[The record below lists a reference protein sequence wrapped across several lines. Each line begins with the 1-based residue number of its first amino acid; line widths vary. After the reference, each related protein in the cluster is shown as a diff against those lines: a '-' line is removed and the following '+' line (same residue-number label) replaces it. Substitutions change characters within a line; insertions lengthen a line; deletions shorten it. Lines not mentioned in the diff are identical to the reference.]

1 MFTGKKARRQLLFW
15 VTLALSAGGTY
26 LPTGTEGALWEMPTA
41 YAANDVTI
49 APNDTTV
56 SSGISGTSKT
66 GSVTDNHVTVGTAG
80 TANRPIVNYGGAT
93 AGGSSTTSTTVS
105 GNVLTINNIWVGNGY
120 IHAGLSGTGAVTGN
134 SAEFKAGTA
143 ANSFLY
149 GGYLSSTSGTNAV
162 EENSVTLAG
171 GTVNAV
177 VGGSNAGR
185 GAITK
190 NSATVT
196 GGTVNTTVFGGGT
209 LNTSSTGA
217 LTENKVMI
225 SGGTIGNNAIGA
237 YNHGNGLV
245 SKNAVTVTNGTVN
258 GNFTAGGYA
267 HAGTTGAVKENTATM
282 SGGQVKNL
290 FGGMSFGTGA
300 LEKNKV
306 TFSGGTANLLVGG
319 YATGGNAAGN
329 TVEVSGGTVSSM
341 VYGANVT
348 GAGTATGNK
357 VRLTS
362 GTMGGL
368 VGGFTIGMGNA
379 TGNTVE
385 IAGGTTSVI
394 AAGSTSGAGS
404 ATGNTVTITGGTV
417 TTGVYGGNATGTGAT
432 TGNTVN
438 IGDGTSALAAGTNLS
453 AAKIYGGSNATVTG
467 NTLNVK
473 AANVAADT
481 VGNFEKYV
489 FHLNNTFTSGATML
503 TVNTLGT
510 GAKLSK
516 FSVEGFDD
524 WLTAHPNMGTTT
536 LLKSAAPNGLTFA
549 AEGGANN
556 AGKGH
561 LVRTAGKMEYGIRTD
576 TGNDTA
582 TSVLLLA
589 NQFKDNT
596 SVTYTGADPK
606 NEVWGGISYFGNTT
620 ENNHLTISGVQGG
633 GSITAY
639 GGRTE
644 QHPLYATGGSVN
656 NSVTVED
663 TGTGKITMLY
673 GGYTRARG
681 AAGNAVTGN
690 VVTVKKGTVNNVFGG
705 SNIWAANSND
715 VTSNTVTIDGGT
727 LVNVTGGSASGAGTV
742 SGNAVTMNGGTVN
755 TLKGG
760 ETSNASGKAD
770 NNTVTVAG
778 GTVDFAFG
786 GSVRDRVATAMG
798 NKLILT
804 GGTFGSGGR
813 AAGAVTSESNATGEL
828 KNNEVTITGGSF
840 ANNYRISGAELK
852 ATGNTNL
859 SNGNVI
865 NLGGGTAYT
874 ANLTGA
880 ELWGTYYNGDNYA
893 NDHLK
898 VAGNTL
904 NVKTKGITAKKAAN
918 FEKYTFHLASSVA
931 PGETLLTLSE
941 TNGFGTRVKW
951 SNIDVQGAEAW
962 KGANPGEKEVTIL
975 RGSGLQLGGYAP
987 RQVGTPS
994 PSDDYEAGLRADS
1007 SARGNVTV
1015 NEIVFGTNRFRNH
1028 TDASYDGTNAK
1039 NEIHGGISYFGNT
1052 TENNILTIT
1061 GVQAGGLAAAYG
1073 GKTETAAQGDSVKNK
1088 VIVEGTGAD
1097 TITDVIGGFT
1107 AAPSSSFNP
1116 AAKAEEN
1123 TVTVKGGTVT
1133 NVYGGLVS
1141 VAGSHAMKNKVL
1153 IEGGTVSKAV
1163 GGGEKTASTSGK
1175 MSGNEVTI
1183 TGGTLTNA
1191 KVMGAETKNPV
1202 NTASNGNIVNLGAD
1216 GGAYGADLSHAEIW
1230 GTSYNGTAVSNT
1242 DAKIAGN
1249 VLNTKAKDVAVG
1261 KVYNFE
1267 TYNFHL
1273 NNNIADGDTM
1283 LKIASDGFGGKL
1295 LRISKITAE
1304 EEPLKAWG
1312 AGRHGIN
1319 EVKLIESGAA
1329 NALKVFGGS
1338 HYLGTFGSDSE
1349 YSVLADDGTASAS
1362 TTVNATTVSL
1372 RVNRFKDSVVDSTNA
1387 KTLTVGTFKEQ
1398 YGGISYHGN
1407 HVVNNTLTVTA
1418 AGAGLDAAYAGK
1430 NAGTAGK
1437 STDNTVNIELTGT
1450 DAVADVYG
1458 GALTDAANAGEVKTN
1473 HANLKR
1479 GEVGNLY
1486 AGYTS
1491 GAGDVTGNEATIT
1504 GGKVTSAVYGGYSAG
1519 AGKTTGNTVNLGDG
1533 STDELAAGTDLTAA
1547 TLAGG
1552 SDAGDVTGNTLN
1564 VKARNVV
1571 VDKVKNFETYK
1582 FFLHANTP
1590 QEATML
1596 TIAQD
1601 GFGGSTARI
1610 DQDIALDG
1618 LAEWS
1623 EANKNRIFSRVELI
1637 KSGVAGAL
1645 KLSDRD
1651 AYIGAADGL
1660 ERSVTVDD
1668 EATENGGAV
1677 EATSVYLRMNRFK
1690 DGRQNYNGAEAPVMA
1705 EGESEVY
1712 GGVSYHGNKTENNE
1726 LTVTGTPGGGELYAV
1741 YGGKTAGAAGGSENN
1756 TVNVELGSG
1765 KIKNVYGGFIG
1776 DEANVADVV
1785 GNKVNLKKGE
1795 VGIPFSAALY
1805 GGYTEGAGTAKD
1817 NIVTITGGEAKGF
1830 VTGGWAKVA
1839 GNATGNRVVLENG
1852 KVRQIFGGWAAKK
1865 AADNIVSVKN
1875 ATVTV
1880 GVRGAYGKED
1890 TSNNVVT
1897 VENSTVRDSVIAAYL
1912 ESGDVA
1918 TGNKVRI
1925 DGGQVNKDVWGA
1937 YGKSGATVTENEV
1950 TIKDAA
1956 IGDTVFG
1963 GHSINAGK
1971 ASGNTVT
1978 IEGSASVGGP
1988 VYAGYIQGNGKA
2000 SNNKLRIRGGTF
2012 AKNVYGG
2019 YSLFNGKVENNE
2031 VTITGGAFSG
2041 DVYGGRADGSL
2052 GQATGNIVNL
2062 GDGTA
2067 ATLAAGTNLAN
2078 TTVYGG
2084 SRGGNGNTLNVKAK
2098 DVTIKTAKNFAAYKF
2113 HLTDDIAQ
2121 NGTGSGAMLTLTAA
2135 DGFGGTEGWSKIDV
2149 DMSGLS
2155 SGQEIIGRT
2164 TLLRSTTANAL
2175 SFSAY
2180 DGKDRTHGV
2189 VNGDYETALRTD
2201 TNTGTATSVIL
2212 DYNRFQNN
2220 TDAVYD
2226 GTKDAYTMP
2235 HSDGSTTS
2243 ELFAGI
2249 SYAGN
2254 ATKNNHL
2261 KITNLK
2267 GDVDA
2272 AYGGKTASR
2281 QGASTGN
2288 SVTVT
2293 GTGAHALKNVYGGYT
2308 GHALSRGPVT
2318 GNTVTFVGGRI
2329 TGDIYG
2335 GYSAGS
2341 GITAGNTVNL
2351 GDGESD
2357 WDAAS
2362 EIAGTVFGGSDAA
2375 RITGNTLAVKT
2386 KNAAVNKVKN
2396 FEKYEFHLKENVAD
2410 GDTMLTIAQDGFGG
2424 RTARLDTDITL
2435 DADKLAAWSEANKS
2449 NIFTR
2454 VELIK
2459 SGVTGALK
2467 LSGREVYNGASDG
2480 LERALLAD
2488 DSAVLNNGTVEATSL
2503 YLRMNRFKDGR
2514 HAYDGSKAPVTEGSA
2529 KEVYGGISYYGNK
2542 TENNE
2547 LTVTGTQ
2554 GGGTLD
2560 AAYAGKTAG
2569 TAGGSENNTVN
2580 VELENGKI
2588 TDVYGGFI
2596 GDAANG
2602 AVVTG
2607 NHVNMKKGEAKN
2619 LSGGYTSGTGDVTK
2633 NDVTVTNGTVTG
2645 DVRGGH
2651 TTGAGKVSENAA
2663 WITGGTVTGDV
2674 SGGYTAGTGDV
2685 TKNDARITGGS
2696 VTGDVRG
2703 GYTTGAGN
2711 VSENDVAVTGGTVT
2725 GNVYGGYTTGT
2736 GDVTGGSVTLTGGT
2750 ITGDVYG
2757 GYTTGT
2763 GATTGNTVNLGND
2776 GRARMRRDTTSLTP
2790 SMADGTNLSAV
2801 TLYGGSNAGDV
2812 TGNTLNVYAKGVTVK
2827 SARNFDKYVFHVKDD
2842 TATSDPAVTMLTFSG
2857 TDGFGSAVDW
2867 SRIRVATD
2875 KLGSGTVISNVTLLK
2890 SATANALS
2898 FSNYAGQNKTTAA
2911 TNGDYETALRTDTN
2925 AGTATS
2931 VILDYNRFRNHTDA
2945 VHDGSNDAYTMP
2957 HSDGSTTSEL
2967 FAGISYA
2974 GNTTQ
2979 NNHLKI
2985 KSLKDDVDAAYGGK
2999 TAGTAGASAGNSV
3012 TVEGTGSHALKNIY
3026 GGYVENAANTGDAT
3040 DNTVTFLGGR
3050 ITGDIYGSYTTG
3062 TGATTGN
3069 TVNLGDGAAATLA
3082 AGTDL
3087 SGVTL
3092 YGGSN
3097 AGDVTG
3103 NTLNVKAKDINVKAL
3118 RNFDAL
3124 HFHLGDKIGMG
3135 STMLTLTDND
3145 GLGRAMDWSKIQ
3157 VDASA
3162 LSTDQTEGKLTLL
3175 KGASV
3180 MNFTGYTGPMDHT
3193 PAGNS
3198 GDYEL
3203 SLHTDTETGAAQEV
3217 LLDYNRFRNV
3227 KKKYDGSTPA
3237 TNGEVYGGISY
3248 FGRMTA
3254 NNELEVTGTPTGGLG
3269 TVYGGKTTGTP
3280 RTPADYPTK
3289 DSKGNK
3295 VTVEKEVTGEITN
3308 VIGGATFVAD
3318 GTAEGNAV
3326 TVRGGK
3332 IGSVHG
3338 GLAVGAGGS
3347 AKGNKVFIEGGEFKA
3362 NGAVIGGGGRDASVT
3377 GDMSGNEITVTG
3389 GRMNSNN
3396 WLVGGNAW
3404 GTTSQSNNN
3413 VINLGDEA
3421 GNFNADLEGLSI
3433 WGSSY
3438 RVPTQQG
3445 GTQYDSFVYDGGD
3458 EKIAGNTLNVNAKIG
3473 KIGKIRNIDK
3483 LNFRLNNGVENGET
3497 LLELTEG
3504 GGFDKVTDL
3513 VTMNP
3518 SGQDASIKWDNVTA
3532 TVDDEKLETLQ
3543 GANTLTLLKGPAQ
3556 DLHFTGAAG
3565 HARTHFTEKY
3575 ETALY
3580 TEGDSDVTRAL
3591 LFDVNRFKDGQVA
3604 YDGTKPLDEV
3614 VGGISRFGKT
3624 TEENNLVVKGVQAR
3638 GILAAYGGKTEGAEG
3653 GSLNNRLLLESESE
3667 NSIRDLYG
3675 GYVGNARNNG
3685 AVKNNKVTLRKGK
3698 VTRDVYGG
3706 FAAGAGEASNNA
3718 VDVQIDVEGSVVGGH
3733 SAGGKANEN
3742 KLEISAVRI
3751 GGDVIGGRGGQGKQT
3766 RGNTIR
3772 LAGTQIAGEIKGGT
3786 GGSEGNTL
3794 EILALGTTAN
3804 DFSGI
3809 ENLNFYLSE
3818 TAGPATPTLLRLNA
3832 RQKDIRGL
3840 KVGVGFSGAAPVLA
3854 PNDAVSLMKIAE
3866 NGTLT
3871 TDENIKNE
3879 LEGKQGV
3886 SMTYKLLLERRGTD
3900 ELIARVAGAKFN
3912 EGTKSLAETR
3922 VASHDFYNSGT
3933 NMLSHAGVSSAAKA
3947 AGVSQEGKNDKY
3959 ALWAVQG
3966 GTNIRAKT
3974 GSYVETRGYNLS
3986 LGFARQDA
3994 VQDGKFTFSPFVEYG
4009 RGSYD
4014 SYLDDGTHGE
4024 GKTSYIGGGLLG
4036 KQDMENGSY
4045 IEGSLRAGRI
4055 KSDYTGNIAG
4065 TDTSYDISSSY
4076 FGFHLGIGREI
4087 KLKGGSSLDTYLK
4100 YFYSR
4105 QNDASATLTTGE
4117 RYLFDAVTSS
4127 RLRLGLR
4134 YTKGD
4139 SPESQVYAGVA
4150 WEHEFDG
4157 EARATYQGMS
4167 TPSPSLKGSSAV
4179 FELGARFAPKDSN
4192 VSYELNLNGWA
4203 GKRRGI
4209 SGGVQ
4214 VNWAF

>member
-1 MFTGKKARRQLLFW
+1 MFTGKKARRQLSFW
-15 VTLALSAGGTY
+15 VTLALSAGGAY

-80 TANRPIVNYGGAT
+80 TANRPIVNHGGAT
-93 AGGSSTTSTTVS
+93 AGGSSTTSATVS

-149 GGYLSSTSGTNAV
+149 GGYLSRTSGTNAV

-171 GTVNAV
+171 GTVDAV

-196 GGTVNTTVFGGGT
+196 GGTVNKTVFGGGT

-217 LTENKVMI
+217 LTENKVTI

-362 GTMGGL
+362 GTTGGL

-438 IGDGTSALAAGTNLS
+438 IGDG
-453 AAKIYGGSNATVTG
+453 
-467 NTLNVK
+467 
-473 AANVAADT
+473 
-481 VGNFEKYV
+481 
-489 FHLNNTFTSGATML
+489 
-503 TVNTLGT
+503 
-510 GAKLSK
+510 
-516 FSVEGFDD
+516 
-524 WLTAHPNMGTTT
+524 
-536 LLKSAAPNGLTFA
+536 
-549 AEGGANN
+549 
-556 AGKGH
+556 
-561 LVRTAGKMEYGIRTD
+561 
-576 TGNDTA
+576 
-582 TSVLLLA
+582 
-589 NQFKDNT
+589 
-596 SVTYTGADPK
+596 
-606 NEVWGGISYFGNTT
+606 
-620 ENNHLTISGVQGG
+620 
-633 GSITAY
+633 
-639 GGRTE
+639 
-644 QHPLYATGGSVN
+644 
-656 NSVTVED
+656 
-663 TGTGKITMLY
+663 
-673 GGYTRARG
+673 
-681 AAGNAVTGN
+681 
-690 VVTVKKGTVNNVFGG
+690 
-705 SNIWAANSND
+705 
-715 VTSNTVTIDGGT
+715 
-727 LVNVTGGSASGAGTV
+727 
-742 SGNAVTMNGGTVN
+742 
-755 TLKGG
+755 
-760 ETSNASGKAD
+760 
-770 NNTVTVAG
+770 
-778 GTVDFAFG
+778 
-786 GSVRDRVATAMG
+786 
-798 NKLILT
+798 
-804 GGTFGSGGR
+804 
-813 AAGAVTSESNATGEL
+813 
-828 KNNEVTITGGSF
+828 
-840 ANNYRISGAELK
+840 
-852 ATGNTNL
+852 
-859 SNGNVI
+859 
-865 NLGGGTAYT
+865 
-874 ANLTGA
+874 
-880 ELWGTYYNGDNYA
+880 
-893 NDHLK
+893 
-898 VAGNTL
+898 
-904 NVKTKGITAKKAAN
+904 
-918 FEKYTFHLASSVA
+918 
-931 PGETLLTLSE
+931 
-941 TNGFGTRVKW
+941 
-951 SNIDVQGAEAW
+951 
-962 KGANPGEKEVTIL
+962 
-975 RGSGLQLGGYAP
+975 
-987 RQVGTPS
+987 
-994 PSDDYEAGLRADS
+994 
-1007 SARGNVTV
+1007 
-1015 NEIVFGTNRFRNH
+1015 
-1028 TDASYDGTNAK
+1028 
-1039 NEIHGGISYFGNT
+1039 
-1052 TENNILTIT
+1052 
-1061 GVQAGGLAAAYG
+1061 
-1073 GKTETAAQGDSVKNK
+1073 
-1088 VIVEGTGAD
+1088 
-1097 TITDVIGGFT
+1097 
-1107 AAPSSSFNP
+1107 
-1116 AAKAEEN
+1116 
-1123 TVTVKGGTVT
+1123 
-1133 NVYGGLVS
+1133 
-1141 VAGSHAMKNKVL
+1141 
-1153 IEGGTVSKAV
+1153 
-1163 GGGEKTASTSGK
+1163 
-1175 MSGNEVTI
+1175 
-1183 TGGTLTNA
+1183 
-1191 KVMGAETKNPV
+1191 
-1202 NTASNGNIVNLGAD
+1202 
-1216 GGAYGADLSHAEIW
+1216 
-1230 GTSYNGTAVSNT
+1230 
-1242 DAKIAGN
+1242 
-1249 VLNTKAKDVAVG
+1249 
-1261 KVYNFE
+1261 
-1267 TYNFHL
+1267 
-1273 NNNIADGDTM
+1273 
-1283 LKIASDGFGGKL
+1283 
-1295 LRISKITAE
+1295 
-1304 EEPLKAWG
+1304 
-1312 AGRHGIN
+1312 
-1319 EVKLIESGAA
+1319 
-1329 NALKVFGGS
+1329 
-1338 HYLGTFGSDSE
+1338 
-1349 YSVLADDGTASAS
+1349 
-1362 TTVNATTVSL
+1362 
-1372 RVNRFKDSVVDSTNA
+1372 
-1387 KTLTVGTFKEQ
+1387 
-1398 YGGISYHGN
+1398 
-1407 HVVNNTLTVTA
+1407 
-1418 AGAGLDAAYAGK
+1418 
-1430 NAGTAGK
+1430 
-1437 STDNTVNIELTGT
+1437 
-1450 DAVADVYG
+1450 
-1458 GALTDAANAGEVKTN
+1458 
-1473 HANLKR
+1473 
-1479 GEVGNLY
+1479 
-1486 AGYTS
+1486 
-1491 GAGDVTGNEATIT
+1491 
-1504 GGKVTSAVYGGYSAG
+1504 
-1519 AGKTTGNTVNLGDG
+1519 
-1533 STDELAAGTDLTAA
+1533 STDELAAGTDLTAT

-1564 VKARNVV
+1564 VKARNVA

-1668 EATENGGAV
+1668 EATENGGTV

-1690 DGRQNYNGAEAPVMA
+1690 DGRQDYNGAEAPVMA
-1705 EGESEVY
+1705 DGESEVY

-1756 TVNVELGSG
+1756 TVNVELESG

-1776 DEANVADVV
+1776 DEANAADVV

-1839 GNATGNRVVLENG
+1839 GNATGNHVVLENG

-1988 VYAGYIQGNGKA
+1988 VYAGYIQGNGEA
-2000 SNNKLRIRGGTF
+2000 SNNKLRIKGGTF

-2019 YSLFNGKVENNE
+2019 YSLSNGKVENNE

-2155 SGQEIIGRT
+2155 SGQEIIGRA

-2189 VNGDYETALRTD
+2189 ANGDYETALRTD

-2254 ATKNNHL
+2254 TTKNNHL

-2267 GDVDA
+2267 GDVEA

-2318 GNTVTFVGGRI
+2318 GNTVTFVSGRI

-2335 GYSAGS
+2335 SYSAGS
-2341 GITAGNTVNL
+2341 GITTGNTVNL

-2633 NDVTVTNGTVTG
+2633 NDVTVTDGTVTGDVRGGHTAGAGNVSENEIRITGGSVTG

-2663 WITGGTVTGDV
+2663 RITGGTVTGDV

-2685 TKNDARITGGS
+2685 TKNDARITGGT

-2725 GNVYGGYTTGT
+2725 GNVYGGYTTGM
-2736 GDVTGGSVTLTGGT
+2736 
-2750 ITGDVYG
+2750 
-2757 GYTTGT
+2757 

-2842 TATSDPAVTMLTFSG
+2842 TATSDPAVTMLTFAG

-2867 SRIRVATD
+2867 SRIQVATD
-2875 KLGSGTVISNVTLLK
+2875 KLGSGTVIGNVTLLK

-3050 ITGDIYGSYTTG
+3050 ITGDIYGSYTAG

-3162 LSTDQTEGKLTLL
+3162 LSADQTEGKLTLL

-3180 MNFTGYTGPMDHT
+3180 MNFSGYTGPADRT
-3193 PAGNS
+3193 PAGNG

-3203 SLHTDTETGAAQEV
+3203 SLHTDTGTGAAQEV
-3217 LLDYNRFRNV
+3217 LLDYNRFRNA

-3248 FGRMTA
+3248 FGRTTA
-3254 NNELEVTGTPTGGLG
+3254 NNDLEITGTPTGGLG

-3289 DSKGNK
+3289 DSKENK

-3318 GTAEGNAV
+3318 GTAEGNAA

-3473 KIGKIRNIDK
+3473 KIRKIRNIDK

-3497 LLELTEG
+3497 LLELMEA
-3504 GGFDKVTDL
+3504 GGFDKVTDP

-3543 GANTLTLLKGPAQ
+3543 GANTLTLLKSPAQ

-3580 TEGDSDVTRAL
+3580 TEGNSDVTRAL

-3675 GYVGNARNNG
+3675 GYVGDARNNG
-3685 AVKNNKVTLRKGK
+3685 AVKDNKVTLRKGK
-3698 VTRDVYGG
+3698 VTRNVYGG

-3733 SAGGKANEN
+3733 SAGGEANEN
-3742 KLEISAVRI
+3742 NLEISAVRI

-3786 GGSEGNTL
+3786 GGSAGNTL
-3794 EILALGTTAN
+3794 EILAPGTTAN

-3947 AGVSQEGKNDKY
+3947 AGAAGVSQEGKNDKY

-4009 RGSYD
+4009 RGNYD

-4036 KQDMENGSY
+4036 RQDMENGSY

-4139 SPESQVYAGVA
+4139 SPESQVYAGIA

-4167 TPSPSLKGSSAV
+4167 TPSPSLKGSSAI

>member
-1 MFTGKKARRQLLFW
+1 MFTGKKARRQLSFW

-93 AGGSSTTSTTVS
+93 AGGSSTTSATVS

-120 IHAGLSGTGAVTGN
+120 IHAGLSGAGAVTGN

-149 GGYLSSTSGTNAV
+149 GGYLSRTSGTNAV

-217 LTENKVMI
+217 LTENKVTI

-237 YNHGNGLV
+237 YDHGNGLV

-362 GTMGGL
+362 GTTGGL

-438 IGDGTSALAAGTNLS
+438 IGDG
-453 AAKIYGGSNATVTG
+453 
-467 NTLNVK
+467 
-473 AANVAADT
+473 
-481 VGNFEKYV
+481 
-489 FHLNNTFTSGATML
+489 
-503 TVNTLGT
+503 
-510 GAKLSK
+510 
-516 FSVEGFDD
+516 
-524 WLTAHPNMGTTT
+524 
-536 LLKSAAPNGLTFA
+536 
-549 AEGGANN
+549 
-556 AGKGH
+556 
-561 LVRTAGKMEYGIRTD
+561 
-576 TGNDTA
+576 
-582 TSVLLLA
+582 
-589 NQFKDNT
+589 
-596 SVTYTGADPK
+596 
-606 NEVWGGISYFGNTT
+606 
-620 ENNHLTISGVQGG
+620 
-633 GSITAY
+633 
-639 GGRTE
+639 
-644 QHPLYATGGSVN
+644 
-656 NSVTVED
+656 
-663 TGTGKITMLY
+663 
-673 GGYTRARG
+673 
-681 AAGNAVTGN
+681 
-690 VVTVKKGTVNNVFGG
+690 
-705 SNIWAANSND
+705 
-715 VTSNTVTIDGGT
+715 
-727 LVNVTGGSASGAGTV
+727 
-742 SGNAVTMNGGTVN
+742 
-755 TLKGG
+755 
-760 ETSNASGKAD
+760 
-770 NNTVTVAG
+770 
-778 GTVDFAFG
+778 
-786 GSVRDRVATAMG
+786 
-798 NKLILT
+798 
-804 GGTFGSGGR
+804 
-813 AAGAVTSESNATGEL
+813 
-828 KNNEVTITGGSF
+828 
-840 ANNYRISGAELK
+840 
-852 ATGNTNL
+852 
-859 SNGNVI
+859 
-865 NLGGGTAYT
+865 
-874 ANLTGA
+874 
-880 ELWGTYYNGDNYA
+880 
-893 NDHLK
+893 
-898 VAGNTL
+898 
-904 NVKTKGITAKKAAN
+904 
-918 FEKYTFHLASSVA
+918 
-931 PGETLLTLSE
+931 
-941 TNGFGTRVKW
+941 
-951 SNIDVQGAEAW
+951 
-962 KGANPGEKEVTIL
+962 
-975 RGSGLQLGGYAP
+975 
-987 RQVGTPS
+987 
-994 PSDDYEAGLRADS
+994 
-1007 SARGNVTV
+1007 
-1015 NEIVFGTNRFRNH
+1015 
-1028 TDASYDGTNAK
+1028 
-1039 NEIHGGISYFGNT
+1039 
-1052 TENNILTIT
+1052 
-1061 GVQAGGLAAAYG
+1061 
-1073 GKTETAAQGDSVKNK
+1073 
-1088 VIVEGTGAD
+1088 
-1097 TITDVIGGFT
+1097 
-1107 AAPSSSFNP
+1107 
-1116 AAKAEEN
+1116 
-1123 TVTVKGGTVT
+1123 
-1133 NVYGGLVS
+1133 
-1141 VAGSHAMKNKVL
+1141 
-1153 IEGGTVSKAV
+1153 
-1163 GGGEKTASTSGK
+1163 
-1175 MSGNEVTI
+1175 
-1183 TGGTLTNA
+1183 
-1191 KVMGAETKNPV
+1191 
-1202 NTASNGNIVNLGAD
+1202 
-1216 GGAYGADLSHAEIW
+1216 
-1230 GTSYNGTAVSNT
+1230 
-1242 DAKIAGN
+1242 
-1249 VLNTKAKDVAVG
+1249 
-1261 KVYNFE
+1261 
-1267 TYNFHL
+1267 
-1273 NNNIADGDTM
+1273 
-1283 LKIASDGFGGKL
+1283 
-1295 LRISKITAE
+1295 
-1304 EEPLKAWG
+1304 
-1312 AGRHGIN
+1312 
-1319 EVKLIESGAA
+1319 
-1329 NALKVFGGS
+1329 
-1338 HYLGTFGSDSE
+1338 
-1349 YSVLADDGTASAS
+1349 
-1362 TTVNATTVSL
+1362 
-1372 RVNRFKDSVVDSTNA
+1372 
-1387 KTLTVGTFKEQ
+1387 
-1398 YGGISYHGN
+1398 
-1407 HVVNNTLTVTA
+1407 
-1418 AGAGLDAAYAGK
+1418 
-1430 NAGTAGK
+1430 
-1437 STDNTVNIELTGT
+1437 
-1450 DAVADVYG
+1450 
-1458 GALTDAANAGEVKTN
+1458 
-1473 HANLKR
+1473 
-1479 GEVGNLY
+1479 
-1486 AGYTS
+1486 
-1491 GAGDVTGNEATIT
+1491 
-1504 GGKVTSAVYGGYSAG
+1504 
-1519 AGKTTGNTVNLGDG
+1519 
-1533 STDELAAGTDLTAA
+1533 STDELAAGTDLTAT

-1564 VKARNVV
+1564 VKARNVA

-1668 EATENGGAV
+1668 EATENGGTV

-1705 EGESEVY
+1705 DGESEVY

-1756 TVNVELGSG
+1756 TVNVELESG

-1925 DGGQVNKDVWGA
+1925 DGGQVNKDAWGA

-1988 VYAGYIQGNGKA
+1988 VYAGYIQGNGEA
-2000 SNNKLRIRGGTF
+2000 SNNKLRIKGGTF

-2254 ATKNNHL
+2254 TTKNNHL

-2341 GITAGNTVNL
+2341 GITTGNTVNL

-2596 GDAANG
+2596 KDAANG

-2633 NDVTVTNGTVTG
+2633 NDVTVTDGTVTG

-2651 TTGAGKVSENAA
+2651 TAGAGNVSENEIR
-2663 WITGGTVTGDV
+2663 ITGGTVTGDV

-2736 GDVTGGSVTLTGGT
+2736 G
-2750 ITGDVYG
+2750 
-2757 GYTTGT
+2757 
-2763 GATTGNTVNLGND
+2763 
-2776 GRARMRRDTTSLTP
+2776 
-2790 SMADGTNLSAV
+2790 
-2801 TLYGGSNAGDV
+2801 
-2812 TGNTLNVYAKGVTVK
+2812 
-2827 SARNFDKYVFHVKDD
+2827 
-2842 TATSDPAVTMLTFSG
+2842 
-2857 TDGFGSAVDW
+2857 
-2867 SRIRVATD
+2867 
-2875 KLGSGTVISNVTLLK
+2875 
-2890 SATANALS
+2890 
-2898 FSNYAGQNKTTAA
+2898 
-2911 TNGDYETALRTDTN
+2911 
-2925 AGTATS
+2925 
-2931 VILDYNRFRNHTDA
+2931 
-2945 VHDGSNDAYTMP
+2945 
-2957 HSDGSTTSEL
+2957 
-2967 FAGISYA
+2967 
-2974 GNTTQ
+2974 
-2979 NNHLKI
+2979 
-2985 KSLKDDVDAAYGGK
+2985 
-2999 TAGTAGASAGNSV
+2999 
-3012 TVEGTGSHALKNIY
+3012 
-3026 GGYVENAANTGDAT
+3026 
-3040 DNTVTFLGGR
+3040 
-3050 ITGDIYGSYTTG
+3050 
-3062 TGATTGN
+3062 ATTGN
-3069 TVNLGDGAAATLA
+3069 TVNLGDGVAATLA

-3145 GLGRAMDWSKIQ
+3145 GLGRAMDWSKIR

-3162 LSTDQTEGKLTLL
+3162 LSADQTEGKLTLL

-3180 MNFTGYTGPMDHT
+3180 MNVTGYTGPMDHT
-3193 PAGNS
+3193 PAGDS

-3203 SLHTDTETGAAQEV
+3203 SLHTDTGTGAAQEV
-3217 LLDYNRFRNV
+3217 LLDYNRFRNA

-3248 FGRMTA
+3248 FGRTTA
-3254 NNELEVTGTPTGGLG
+3254 NNELEITGTPTGGLE

-3289 DSKGNK
+3289 DSKENK
-3295 VTVEKEVTGEITN
+3295 VTVEKDVTGEIKN

-3318 GTAEGNAV
+3318 GTAEGNAA

-3338 GLAVGAGGS
+3338 GLAVGASGS

-3473 KIGKIRNIDK
+3473 KIRKIRNIDK

-3497 LLELTEG
+3497 LLELMEA
-3504 GGFDKVTDL
+3504 GGFDKVTDP

-3543 GANTLTLLKGPAQ
+3543 GANTLTLLKSPAQ

-3580 TEGDSDVTRAL
+3580 TEGNSDVTRAL

-3733 SAGGKANEN
+3733 SAGGEANEN
-3742 KLEISAVRI
+3742 NLEISAVRI

-3794 EILALGTTAN
+3794 EILAPGTTAN

-3832 RQKDIRGL
+3832 QQKDIRGL

-3947 AGVSQEGKNDKY
+3947 AGAAGVSQEGKNDKY

-4036 KQDMENGSY
+4036 RQDMENGSY

-4139 SPESQVYAGVA
+4139 SPESQVYAGIA

-4209 SGGVQ
+4209 FGGVQ

>member
-1 MFTGKKARRQLLFW
+1 MFTGKKARKQLSFW
-15 VTLALSAGGTY
+15 VTLALSAGGAY
-26 LPTGTEGALWEMPTA
+26 LPTGTEGALWKAPLA
-41 YAANDVTI
+41 HAAD
-49 APNDTTV
+49 
-56 SSGISGTSKT
+56 
-66 GSVTDNHVTVGTAG
+66 VTVGVSEDQAG
-80 TANRPIVNYGGAT
+80 D
-93 AGGSSTTSTTVS
+93 
-105 GNVLTINNIWVGNGY
+105 
-120 IHAGLSGTGAVTGN
+120 
-134 SAEFKAGTA
+134 
-143 ANSFLY
+143 
-149 GGYLSSTSGTNAV
+149 
-162 EENSVTLAG
+162 
-171 GTVNAV
+171 
-177 VGGSNAGR
+177 
-185 GAITK
+185 
-190 NSATVT
+190 VT
-196 GGTVNTTVFGGGT
+196 GGTTDNNTVTIGAESGGLHPVIGGNVVGGTSANATGNTVTINSISATAAGNGTVFGGLATGT
-209 LNTSSTGA
+209 AS
-217 LTENKVMI
+217 
-225 SGGTIGNNAIGA
+225 NN
-237 YNHGNGLV
+237 
-245 SKNAVTVTNGTVN
+245 TVN
-258 GNFTAGGYA
+258 FKGGKA
-267 HAGTTGAVKENTATM
+267 ISLIGGATTGA
-282 SGGQVKNL
+282 S
-290 FGGMSFGTGA
+290 
-300 LEKNKV
+300 
-306 TFSGGTANLLVGG
+306 
-319 YATGGNAAGN
+319 
-329 TVEVSGGTVSSM
+329 
-341 VYGANVT
+341 
-348 GAGTATGNK
+348 
-357 VRLTS
+357 
-362 GTMGGL
+362 
-368 VGGFTIGMGNA
+368 GNA
-379 TGNTVE
+379 TGNTVTVS
-385 IAGGTTSVI
+385 GGDISYVWGGLART
-394 AAGSTSGAGS
+394 AGAGS
-404 ATGNTVTITGGTV
+404 ATGNTVTVNGGTFAAGGVIVGGGGMNNTV
-417 TTGVYGGNATGTGAT
+417 TGNMSNNIVTIAGGTMNSANTSTRYYIMGGDSRT
-432 TGNTVN
+432 TSSTSNGNTVN
-438 IGDGTSALAAGTNLS
+438 LGAADGTFTGNITRAEVWGTGYNRQ
-453 AAKIYGGSNATVTG
+453 AQANGSDKLKG
-467 NTLNVK
+467 NTLNVN
-473 AANVAADT
+473 ASNIHVRF
-481 VGNFEKYV
+481 VRNFEKYNFNLTKGV
-489 FHLNNTFTSGATML
+489 AAGSAMLTTHDGGFGTNADVKWDNITLNAAGWNDDHTKYGRIGNVTLLQGSTGSDLNIAVDGSAAPTRSATSGDFEYRMSTDVTGMVFFNRVLANYVQANVDRFRNADATYNGTTAMTFNPAGGAAVQGIVGGYSNLGNTTTNNKLLVKSLPGSHLAIAAGGYTAGTSGNATNNHVTVDITGSFGVQNVYGSTILNTSNAGTVSGSTATL
-503 TVNTLGT
+503 TNGMVQDIYGGYTLGT
-510 GAKLSK
+510 GAVTGNTATIGNGQAVGSLYGGYIENSTSTAEASGNHAILNGGKVSNLRGGGTAGSGDATNNAVLISGGEVAYVQGGMASGGAATNNTVTIAGGKVTSFVAAGWANGNQSNNTVNLGDGTTATLKTGTDLSTASIYGAK
-516 FSVEGFDD
+516 SGGGSRADNTLNIKASGINMKEVDAFDTYNFVLNDKIAAGSTMLHLVQGGLGTGALDWSKVKADETGLGAWMAAQTARSIELTLVEGA
-524 WLTAHPNMGTTT
+524 TANSLSFT
-536 LLKSAAPNGLTFA
+536 
-549 AEGGANN
+549 GGS
-556 AGKGH
+556 G
-561 LVRTAGKMEYGIRTD
+561 VYSTAGNYEIGITTN
-576 TGNDTA
+576 TGTNTA
-582 TSVLLLA
+582 QKLLLGA
-589 NQFKDNT
+589 NQFKN
-596 SVTYTGADPK
+596 VTEAQATYDGTTPPTLVGSDK
-606 NEVWGGISYFGNTT
+606 EVCGGLSKYGNTT
-620 ENNHLTISGVQGG
+620 ENNQLKITGVAAGD
-633 GSITAY
+633 SIKAY
-639 GGRTE
+639 GGKTE
-644 QHPLYATGGSVN
+644 QHPTIATGGSKN

-663 TGTGKITMLY
+663 TGTGTITMLY

-681 AAGNAVTGN
+681 AADGAVTGN
-690 VVTVKKGTVNNVFGG
+690 TVTVKKGTVNNVFGG
-705 SNIWAANSND
+705 ENVWAANSND
-715 VTSNTVTIDGGT
+715 VTDNTVTIDGGA
-727 LVNVTGGSASGAGTV
+727 LISVTGGSASGAGTV
-742 SGNAVTMNGGTVN
+742 SGNTVTFNGGTVN

-760 ETSNASGKAD
+760 QSSNASGKVNA
-770 NNTVTVAG
+770 NT
-778 GTVDFAFG
+778 
-786 GSVRDRVATAMG
+786 
-798 NKLILT
+798 
-804 GGTFGSGGR
+804 
-813 AAGAVTSESNATGEL
+813 
-828 KNNEVTITGGSF
+828 
-840 ANNYRISGAELK
+840 
-852 ATGNTNL
+852 
-859 SNGNVI
+859 
-865 NLGGGTAYT
+865 
-874 ANLTGA
+874 
-880 ELWGTYYNGDNYA
+880 
-893 NDHLK
+893 
-898 VAGNTL
+898 
-904 NVKTKGITAKKAAN
+904 
-918 FEKYTFHLASSVA
+918 
-931 PGETLLTLSE
+931 
-941 TNGFGTRVKW
+941 
-951 SNIDVQGAEAW
+951 
-962 KGANPGEKEVTIL
+962 
-975 RGSGLQLGGYAP
+975 
-987 RQVGTPS
+987 
-994 PSDDYEAGLRADS
+994 
-1007 SARGNVTV
+1007 
-1015 NEIVFGTNRFRNH
+1015 
-1028 TDASYDGTNAK
+1028 
-1039 NEIHGGISYFGNT
+1039 
-1052 TENNILTIT
+1052 
-1061 GVQAGGLAAAYG
+1061 
-1073 GKTETAAQGDSVKNK
+1073 
-1088 VIVEGTGAD
+1088 
-1097 TITDVIGGFT
+1097 
-1107 AAPSSSFNP
+1107 
-1116 AAKAEEN
+1116 
-1123 TVTVKGGTVT
+1123 
-1133 NVYGGLVS
+1133 
-1141 VAGSHAMKNKVL
+1141 
-1153 IEGGTVSKAV
+1153 
-1163 GGGEKTASTSGK
+1163 
-1175 MSGNEVTI
+1175 VTI
-1183 TGGTLTNA
+1183 TGGT
-1191 KVMGAETKNPV
+1191 
-1202 NTASNGNIVNLGAD
+1202 
-1216 GGAYGADLSHAEIW
+1216 
-1230 GTSYNGTAVSNT
+1230 
-1242 DAKIAGN
+1242 
-1249 VLNTKAKDVAVG
+1249 
-1261 KVYNFE
+1261 
-1267 TYNFHL
+1267 
-1273 NNNIADGDTM
+1273 
-1283 LKIASDGFGGKL
+1283 
-1295 LRISKITAE
+1295 
-1304 EEPLKAWG
+1304 
-1312 AGRHGIN
+1312 
-1319 EVKLIESGAA
+1319 
-1329 NALKVFGGS
+1329 
-1338 HYLGTFGSDSE
+1338 
-1349 YSVLADDGTASAS
+1349 
-1362 TTVNATTVSL
+1362 
-1372 RVNRFKDSVVDSTNA
+1372 
-1387 KTLTVGTFKEQ
+1387 
-1398 YGGISYHGN
+1398 
-1407 HVVNNTLTVTA
+1407 
-1418 AGAGLDAAYAGK
+1418 
-1430 NAGTAGK
+1430 
-1437 STDNTVNIELTGT
+1437 
-1450 DAVADVYG
+1450 
-1458 GALTDAANAGEVKTN
+1458 
-1473 HANLKR
+1473 
-1479 GEVGNLY
+1479 
-1486 AGYTS
+1486 
-1491 GAGDVTGNEATIT
+1491 VTGE
-1504 GGKVTSAVYGGYSAG
+1504 VYGGYTTG
-1519 AGKTTGNTVNLGDG
+1519 AGKTTNNTVNLGDG
-1533 STDELAAGTDLTAA
+1533 TAATLAAGTNLSAA

-1564 VKARNVV
+1564 VKARNVA

-1668 EATENGGAV
+1668 EARENGGTV

-1690 DGRQNYNGAEAPVMA
+1690 DGRQDYNGAEAPVMA
-1705 EGESEVY
+1705 DGESEVY

-1756 TVNVELGSG
+1756 TVNVELESG

-1776 DEANVADVV
+1776 DEANAADVV

-1817 NIVTITGGEAKGF
+1817 NIVTIIGGEAKGF

-1865 AADNIVSVKN
+1865 TADNTVSVKN

-1988 VYAGYIQGNGKA
+1988 VYAGYIQGNGEA
-2000 SNNKLRIRGGTF
+2000 SNNKLRIKGGTF

-2019 YSLFNGKVENNE
+2019 YSLSNGKVENNE
-2031 VTITGGAFSG
+2031 VTITGGAFSK
-2041 DVYGGRADGSL
+2041 DVYGGFSGAPSGRT
-2052 GQATGNIVNL
+2052 TGNIVNL
-2062 GDGTA
+2062 GDGT
-2067 ATLAAGTNLAN
+2067 TERLAEGTNLEN
-2078 TTVYGG
+2078 TTIYGG
-2084 SRGGNGNTLNVKAK
+2084 SGTVITGNTLNVKAK
-2098 DVTIKTAKNFAAYKF
+2098 DIKVKTAKNFSKYVF
-2113 HLTDDIAQ
+2113 HLTDDIAR
-2121 NGTGSGAMLTLTAA
+2121 NGTGSGAMLTFKGT
-2135 DGFGGTEGWSKIDV
+2135 DGFGETVNWNRLDIDTSKL
-2149 DMSGLS
+2149 SGDTV
-2155 SGQEIIGRT
+2155 IGKA
-2164 TLLRSTTANAL
+2164 TLLRSDAANAL
-2175 SFSAY
+2175 RFSAY
-2180 DGKDRTHGV
+2180 TGRDKTTAV
-2189 VNGDYETALRTD
+2189 TNGDYETALRTD
-2201 TNTGTATSVIL
+2201 TNTGTASEVLL

-2220 TDAVYD
+2220 TDATYD
-2226 GTKDAYTMP
+2226 GSTAAYTMP
-2235 HSDGSTTS
+2235 HDDGTSTS
-2243 ELFAGI
+2243 EIYGGI
-2249 SYAGN
+2249 SYVGN
-2254 ATKNNHL
+2254 TTKSNHL
-2261 KITNLK
+2261 TITNLSA
-2267 GDVDA
+2267 DIDA
-2272 AYGGKTASR
+2272 VYGGKNA
-2281 QGASTGN
+2281 GAAGDSTGN
-2288 SVTVT
+2288 SVTVEGT
-2293 GTGAHALKNVYGGYT
+2293 GTHALKNVYGGYINNAASA
-2308 GHALSRGPVT
+2308 GAT
-2318 GNTVTFVGGRI
+2318 GNTVTVTGGTI
-2329 TGDIYG
+2329 AGDIYAGYTAG
-2335 GYSAGS
+2335 GGL
-2341 GITAGNTVNL
+2341 TTGNTVNL
-2351 GDGESD
+2351 GDGTNAVAAGTRVAGTIYGGSKDLATDNTLNVKGTMTAGNIKNFENVVFHLNNTMQSGDTLLTLNDGSATTRLDWAKVKLGSVITPESKSYEAYRLTLLHNEAGLD
-2357 WDAAS
+2357 FTKPGVGAADTLGVRGETNGNFELAIDTDTHLARAKSILLEGYQFQNNETAEYTAADATHVAAWGGRSAIGNTVTNNTLTMTGGELTTAAYGGLNSAAS
-2362 EIAGTVFGGSDAA
+2362 GAVTKNRLILQGGKTAA
-2375 RITGNTLAVKT
+2375 AYGGYGAAAVTGNTVTLA
-2386 KNAAVNKVKN
+2386 
-2396 FEKYEFHLKENVAD
+2396 
-2410 GDTMLTIAQDGFGG
+2410 
-2424 RTARLDTDITL
+2424 
-2435 DADKLAAWSEANKS
+2435 
-2449 NIFTR
+2449 
-2454 VELIK
+2454 
-2459 SGVTGALK
+2459 GA
-2467 LSGREVYNGASDG
+2467 E
-2480 LERALLAD
+2480 
-2488 DSAVLNNGTVEATSL
+2488 
-2503 YLRMNRFKDGR
+2503 
-2514 HAYDGSKAPVTEGSA
+2514 
-2529 KEVYGGISYYGNK
+2529 
-2542 TENNE
+2542 
-2547 LTVTGTQ
+2547 
-2554 GGGTLD
+2554 
-2560 AAYAGKTAG
+2560 
-2569 TAGGSENNTVN
+2569 
-2580 VELENGKI
+2580 
-2588 TDVYGGFI
+2588 
-2596 GDAANG
+2596 
-2602 AVVTG
+2602 
-2607 NHVNMKKGEAKN
+2607 
-2619 LSGGYTSGTGDVTK
+2619 
-2633 NDVTVTNGTVTG
+2633 VTG
-2645 DVRGGH
+2645 DLYGGYS
-2651 TTGAGKVSENAA
+2651 TGGNAA
-2663 WITGGTVTGDV
+2663 DNTVTITGGKA
-2674 SGGYTAGTGDV
+2674 AG
-2685 TKNDARITGGS
+2685 NIYA
-2696 VTGDVRG
+2696 
-2703 GYTTGAGN
+2703 GYTTGAG
-2711 VSENDVAVTGGTVT
+2711 
-2725 GNVYGGYTTGT
+2725 
-2736 GDVTGGSVTLTGGT
+2736 
-2750 ITGDVYG
+2750 
-2757 GYTTGT
+2757 
-2763 GATTGNTVNLGND
+2763 
-2776 GRARMRRDTTSLTP
+2776 
-2790 SMADGTNLSAV
+2790 
-2801 TLYGGSNAGDV
+2801 
-2812 TGNTLNVYAKGVTVK
+2812 K
-2827 SARNFDKYVFHVKDD
+2827 
-2842 TATSDPAVTMLTFSG
+2842 
-2857 TDGFGSAVDW
+2857 
-2867 SRIRVATD
+2867 
-2875 KLGSGTVISNVTLLK
+2875 
-2890 SATANALS
+2890 
-2898 FSNYAGQNKTTAA
+2898 
-2911 TNGDYETALRTDTN
+2911 
-2925 AGTATS
+2925 
-2931 VILDYNRFRNHTDA
+2931 
-2945 VHDGSNDAYTMP
+2945 
-2957 HSDGSTTSEL
+2957 
-2967 FAGISYA
+2967 
-2974 GNTTQ
+2974 
-2979 NNHLKI
+2979 
-2985 KSLKDDVDAAYGGK
+2985 
-2999 TAGTAGASAGNSV
+2999 
-3012 TVEGTGSHALKNIY
+3012 
-3026 GGYVENAANTGDAT
+3026 
-3040 DNTVTFLGGR
+3040 
-3050 ITGDIYGSYTTG
+3050 
-3062 TGATTGN
+3062 TTGN
-3069 TVNLGDGAAATLA
+3069 TVNLGDGAAAALA

-3203 SLHTDTETGAAQEV
+3203 SLHTDTGTGAAQEV
-3217 LLDYNRFRNV
+3217 LLDYNRFRNA

-3248 FGRMTA
+3248 FGRTTA
-3254 NNELEVTGTPTGGLG
+3254 NNELEVTGTPTGGLE

-3289 DSKGNK
+3289 DSKENK

-3318 GTAEGNAV
+3318 GTAEGNAA

-3473 KIGKIRNIDK
+3473 KIRKIRNIDK

-3497 LLELTEG
+3497 LLELMEA
-3504 GGFDKVTDL
+3504 GGFDKVTDP

-3543 GANTLTLLKGPAQ
+3543 GANTLTLLKSPAQ

-3565 HARTHFTEKY
+3565 HARMHFTEKY

-3580 TEGDSDVTRAL
+3580 TEGNSDVTRAL

-3624 TEENNLVVKGVQAR
+3624 TEKNNLEVKGVQAG

-3685 AVKNNKVTLRKGK
+3685 AVKDNKVTLRKGK
-3698 VTRDVYGG
+3698 VKRDVYGG

-3733 SAGGKANEN
+3733 SAGGEANEN
-3742 KLEISAVRI
+3742 KLEISAVHV
-3751 GGDVIGGRGGQGKQT
+3751 GGDVIGGRGGQGRQT

-3794 EILALGTTAN
+3794 EILAPGTTAN

-3818 TAGPATPTLLRLNA
+3818 TAGPTTPTFLRLNA
-3832 RQKDIRGL
+3832 QQKDIRGL

-3922 VASHDFYNSGT
+3922 VASHDFYNSGM
-3933 NMLSHAGVSSAAKA
+3933 NLLSHAGVSSAAKAAGA

-3994 VQDGKFTFSPFVEYG
+3994 VQDGKFTFGPFVEYG

-4036 KQDMENGSY
+4036 RQDMENGSY

-4139 SPESQVYAGVA
+4139 SPESQVYAGIA

>member
-1 MFTGKKARRQLLFW
+1 MFTGKKARKQLSFW
-15 VTLALSAGGTY
+15 VTLFLSAGGAY

-93 AGGSSTTSTTVS
+93 AGGSSTTSATVS

-149 GGYLSSTSGTNAV
+149 GGYLSRTSGTNAV

-217 LTENKVMI
+217 LTENKVTI

-237 YNHGNGLV
+237 YNQGNGLV

-329 TVEVSGGTVSSM
+329 TVEVSGGTVTGA

-362 GTMGGL
+362 GTTGGL
-368 VGGFTIGMGNA
+368 VGGFTAGTGNA

-385 IAGGTTSVI
+385 IAGGTTGDV

-417 TTGVYGGNATGTGAT
+417 TGEVYGGYTTGAGKT
-432 TGNTVN
+432 TNNTVN
-438 IGDGTSALAAGTNLS
+438 LGDGTAATLAAGTNLS
-453 AAKIYGGSNATVTG
+453 
-467 NTLNVK
+467 
-473 AANVAADT
+473 
-481 VGNFEKYV
+481 
-489 FHLNNTFTSGATML
+489 
-503 TVNTLGT
+503 
-510 GAKLSK
+510 
-516 FSVEGFDD
+516 
-524 WLTAHPNMGTTT
+524 
-536 LLKSAAPNGLTFA
+536 
-549 AEGGANN
+549 
-556 AGKGH
+556 
-561 LVRTAGKMEYGIRTD
+561 
-576 TGNDTA
+576 
-582 TSVLLLA
+582 
-589 NQFKDNT
+589 
-596 SVTYTGADPK
+596 
-606 NEVWGGISYFGNTT
+606 
-620 ENNHLTISGVQGG
+620 
-633 GSITAY
+633 
-639 GGRTE
+639 
-644 QHPLYATGGSVN
+644 
-656 NSVTVED
+656 
-663 TGTGKITMLY
+663 
-673 GGYTRARG
+673 
-681 AAGNAVTGN
+681 
-690 VVTVKKGTVNNVFGG
+690 
-705 SNIWAANSND
+705 
-715 VTSNTVTIDGGT
+715 
-727 LVNVTGGSASGAGTV
+727 
-742 SGNAVTMNGGTVN
+742 
-755 TLKGG
+755 
-760 ETSNASGKAD
+760 
-770 NNTVTVAG
+770 
-778 GTVDFAFG
+778 
-786 GSVRDRVATAMG
+786 
-798 NKLILT
+798 
-804 GGTFGSGGR
+804 
-813 AAGAVTSESNATGEL
+813 
-828 KNNEVTITGGSF
+828 
-840 ANNYRISGAELK
+840 
-852 ATGNTNL
+852 
-859 SNGNVI
+859 
-865 NLGGGTAYT
+865 
-874 ANLTGA
+874 
-880 ELWGTYYNGDNYA
+880 
-893 NDHLK
+893 
-898 VAGNTL
+898 
-904 NVKTKGITAKKAAN
+904 
-918 FEKYTFHLASSVA
+918 
-931 PGETLLTLSE
+931 
-941 TNGFGTRVKW
+941 
-951 SNIDVQGAEAW
+951 
-962 KGANPGEKEVTIL
+962 
-975 RGSGLQLGGYAP
+975 
-987 RQVGTPS
+987 
-994 PSDDYEAGLRADS
+994 
-1007 SARGNVTV
+1007 
-1015 NEIVFGTNRFRNH
+1015 
-1028 TDASYDGTNAK
+1028 
-1039 NEIHGGISYFGNT
+1039 
-1052 TENNILTIT
+1052 
-1061 GVQAGGLAAAYG
+1061 
-1073 GKTETAAQGDSVKNK
+1073 
-1088 VIVEGTGAD
+1088 
-1097 TITDVIGGFT
+1097 
-1107 AAPSSSFNP
+1107 
-1116 AAKAEEN
+1116 
-1123 TVTVKGGTVT
+1123 
-1133 NVYGGLVS
+1133 
-1141 VAGSHAMKNKVL
+1141 
-1153 IEGGTVSKAV
+1153 
-1163 GGGEKTASTSGK
+1163 
-1175 MSGNEVTI
+1175 
-1183 TGGTLTNA
+1183 
-1191 KVMGAETKNPV
+1191 
-1202 NTASNGNIVNLGAD
+1202 
-1216 GGAYGADLSHAEIW
+1216 
-1230 GTSYNGTAVSNT
+1230 
-1242 DAKIAGN
+1242 
-1249 VLNTKAKDVAVG
+1249 
-1261 KVYNFE
+1261 
-1267 TYNFHL
+1267 
-1273 NNNIADGDTM
+1273 
-1283 LKIASDGFGGKL
+1283 
-1295 LRISKITAE
+1295 
-1304 EEPLKAWG
+1304 
-1312 AGRHGIN
+1312 
-1319 EVKLIESGAA
+1319 
-1329 NALKVFGGS
+1329 
-1338 HYLGTFGSDSE
+1338 
-1349 YSVLADDGTASAS
+1349 
-1362 TTVNATTVSL
+1362 
-1372 RVNRFKDSVVDSTNA
+1372 
-1387 KTLTVGTFKEQ
+1387 
-1398 YGGISYHGN
+1398 
-1407 HVVNNTLTVTA
+1407 
-1418 AGAGLDAAYAGK
+1418 
-1430 NAGTAGK
+1430 
-1437 STDNTVNIELTGT
+1437 
-1450 DAVADVYG
+1450 
-1458 GALTDAANAGEVKTN
+1458 
-1473 HANLKR
+1473 
-1479 GEVGNLY
+1479 
-1486 AGYTS
+1486 
-1491 GAGDVTGNEATIT
+1491 
-1504 GGKVTSAVYGGYSAG
+1504 
-1519 AGKTTGNTVNLGDG
+1519 
-1533 STDELAAGTDLTAA
+1533 AA

-1564 VKARNVV
+1564 VKARNVA

-1668 EATENGGAV
+1668 EATENGGTV

-1690 DGRQNYNGAEAPVMA
+1690 DGRQDYNGAEAPVMA
-1705 EGESEVY
+1705 DGESEVY
-1712 GGVSYHGNKTENNE
+1712 GGVSYHGNKTEDNE

-1756 TVNVELGSG
+1756 TVNVEMESG

-1776 DEANVADVV
+1776 DEANAADVV

-1839 GNATGNRVVLENG
+1839 GNATGNHVVLENG

-1988 VYAGYIQGNGKA
+1988 VYAGYIQGNGEA
-2000 SNNKLRIRGGTF
+2000 SNNKLRIKGGTF

-2254 ATKNNHL
+2254 TTKNNHL

-2272 AYGGKTASR
+2272 AYGGKAASR

-2341 GITAGNTVNL
+2341 GITTGNTVNL

-2454 VELIK
+2454 VALIK

-2633 NDVTVTNGTVTG
+2633 NDVTVTDGTVTG

-2651 TTGAGKVSENAA
+2651 TAGAGNVSENE
-2663 WITGGTVTGDV
+2663 I
-2674 SGGYTAGTGDV
+2674 
-2685 TKNDARITGGS
+2685 RITGGS

-2703 GYTTGAGN
+2703 GHTTGAGN

-2842 TATSDPAVTMLTFSG
+2842 TATSDPAVTMLTFAG

-2867 SRIRVATD
+2867 SRIQVATD
-2875 KLGSGTVISNVTLLK
+2875 KLGSGTVIGNVTLLK
-2890 SATANALS
+2890 STTANALS

-2931 VILDYNRFRNHTDA
+2931 VILDYNRFQNHTDA
-2945 VHDGSNDAYTMP
+2945 VHDGSKDAYTMP

-3012 TVEGTGSHALKNIY
+3012 TVEGTGAHSLKNVY

-3050 ITGDIYGSYTTG
+3050 ITGDIYGSYTAG

-3162 LSTDQTEGKLTLL
+3162 LSADQTEGKLTLL

-3180 MNFTGYTGPMDHT
+3180 MNFSGYTGPADRT

-3203 SLHTDTETGAAQEV
+3203 FLHTDTGTGAAQEV
-3217 LLDYNRFRNV
+3217 LLDYNRFRNA

-3237 TNGEVYGGISY
+3237 ANGEVYGGISY
-3248 FGRMTA
+3248 FGRTTA
-3254 NNELEVTGTPTGGLG
+3254 NNDLEITGTPTGGLE

-3289 DSKGNK
+3289 DSKENK
-3295 VTVEKEVTGEITN
+3295 VTVEKDVTGEIKN

-3318 GTAEGNAV
+3318 GTAEGNVA

-3497 LLELTEG
+3497 LLELMEA
-3504 GGFDKVTDL
+3504 GGFDKVTDP

-3543 GANTLTLLKGPAQ
+3543 GANTLTLLKSPAQ

-3580 TEGDSDVTRAL
+3580 TEGNSDVTRAL

-3624 TEENNLVVKGVQAR
+3624 TEENNLVVKGVQAG

-3733 SAGGKANEN
+3733 SAGGEANEN
-3742 KLEISAVRI
+3742 NLEISAVRI

-3786 GGSEGNTL
+3786 GGSAGNTL
-3794 EILALGTTAN
+3794 EILAPGTTAN

-3818 TAGPATPTLLRLNA
+3818 TAGPVTPTLLRLNA
-3832 RQKDIRGL
+3832 QQKDIRGL

-3947 AGVSQEGKNDKY
+3947 AGAAGVSQEGKNDQY

-4036 KQDMENGSY
+4036 RQDMENGSY

-4139 SPESQVYAGVA
+4139 SPESQVYAGIA